1 ITGASSV
8 AGTSGRMIP
17 PAVVTMPFTST
28 RSLTATRSPDPRSSE
43 TEMKVF
49 SSTRP
54 FSRSKPG
61 AIELSLPAVSTT
73 AGSIGA
79 NLSGGKVDVLTSFQR
94 LTGEIQVRGGR
105 LRETINDPE
114 PMFHLRNVSA
124 EPLVPGAVPLSGV
137 PEGLF
142 NKNFIGGIRT
152 IEPEPAPPDIVAVMI
167 RRYVMFQATTFMVT
181 GAAEFPKATE
191 PAMHTEILMKSR
203 FFQMMDVTVT
213 IFGVNGKSWT
223 QPNIWVN
230 RDLMLAVFL
239 G

>member
-1 ITGASSV
+1 MAIILDGATVRPRRYPCPLMSS
-8 AGTSGRMIP
+8 P
-17 PAVVTMPFTST
+17 
-28 RSLTATRSPDPRSSE
+28 
-43 TEMKVF
+43 
-49 SSTRP
+49 
-54 FSRSKPG
+54 
-61 AIELSLPAVSTT
+61 T

-79 NLSGGKVDVLTSFQR
+79 NLSWSKVDVLSAFER
-94 LTGEIQVRGGR
+94 LTAEIQVRGGR

-114 PMFHLRNVSA
+114 PLFHMRNVSA
-124 EPLVPGAVPLSGV
+124 EPLIPGAVPLSGV

-142 NKNFIGGIRT
+142 NKNFVAGIRT
-152 IEPEPAPPDIVAVMI
+152 IDPEPAPPDLVAEMI
-167 RRYVMFQATTFMVT
+167 RRYVMFQATGFMVT

>member
-1 ITGASSV
+1 MQAQ
-8 AGTSGRMIP
+8 
-17 PAVVTMPFTST
+17 
-28 RSLTATRSPDPRSSE
+28 
-43 TEMKVF
+43 
-49 SSTRP
+49 
-54 FSRSKPG
+54 
-61 AIELSLPAVSTT
+61 T

-79 NLSGGKVDVLTSFQR
+79 NLSWSKVDVLTSYQR
-94 LTGEIQVRGGR
+94 LTAEIQVRGGR

-114 PMFHLRNVSA
+114 PLFHLRNISA

-142 NKNFIGGIRT
+142 NKNYIGGIRT
-152 IEPEPAPPDIVAVMI
+152 IEPEPAPPDVVAEMI
-167 RRYVMFQATTFMVT
+167 RRYVMFQASGFMVT

-203 FFQMMDVTVT
+203 FFAMLDVTVT

-223 QPNIWVN
+223 QPSIWVN